1 MHTLADGH
9 RISGSK
15 KATREFFL
23 AETLSLIR
31 LFSSIPDSAYPPRAY
46 GSDNNSVSV
55 VVSKDMDE
63 KAQAILMDNFAGQDF
78 MKRNAAP
85 RFREAYSAMSI

>member
-1 MHTLADGH
+1 M
-9 RISGSK
+9 IS
-15 KATREFFL
+15 
-23 AETLSLIR
+23 
-31 LFSSIPDSAYPPRAY
+31 Y